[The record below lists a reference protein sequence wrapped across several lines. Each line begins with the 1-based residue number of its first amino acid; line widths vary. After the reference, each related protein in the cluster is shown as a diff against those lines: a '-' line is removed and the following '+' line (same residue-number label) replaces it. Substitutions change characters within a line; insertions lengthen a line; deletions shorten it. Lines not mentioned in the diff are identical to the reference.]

1 LSKNGDTKLLAFHVK
16 KRLCMSQFVVFN
28 TRKVNSTFKVDI
40 YAALLLCHS
49 AVGGLKSSVDLL
61 S

>member
-1 LSKNGDTKLLAFHVK
+1 
-16 KRLCMSQFVVFN
+16 MSQFVVFN